1 VLYSL
6 PDVGGRMVFLISK
19 SPTNMESGMKESP
32 IKVYGY
38 RWLVLLA
45 FVPIACMT
53 QVFWI
58 TFAPITSAAAQFY
71 HKSDLMIG
79 LLSMS
84 FMVVYILVVLPSAWA
99 IDTWGFRTAVGIGA
113 VLTAVFG
120 LTRGIFASNFTLV
133 FLSQIGLAI
142 GQPLVIGSIT
152 KIVARWFPV
161 KERATASGLG
171 TLALYL
177 GPLIAMLLTP
187 FLVLRVGVSRMLL
200 DYGIAGA
207 VAAVIFLLLAREH
220 PPTPAGQDERVLM
233 FAGLKSMLRQR
244 DFVFLL
250 IMFFVGLGI
259 FNGVSTWIEDI
270 IRPRGFTISQAGMLG
285 GLMLIGGILGAIII
299 PLFSDKLRRRKPFLL
314 LALIGLIPGLIGMTY
329 STSYWLLLASGLI
342 FGFFLLSAGP
352 IGFQYGAEITRPA
365 PEGTSNSLLIVM
377 GQISG
382 IVFIFAMDALKSP
395 ATKAM
400 TVSLL
405 GLAAL
410 TVITVILATFLRE
423 SPVHGSP

>member
-1 VLYSL
+1 
-6 PDVGGRMVFLISK
+6 
-19 SPTNMESGMKESP
+19 
-32 IKVYGY
+32 
-38 RWLVLLA
+38 
-45 FVPIACMT
+45 MT

-58 TFAPITSAAAQFY
+58 TFAPITSVAAQFY

-84 FMVVYILVVLPSAWA
+84 FMIVYVLVALPAAWA

-113 VLTAVFG
+113 ILTAVFG
-120 LTRGIFASNFTLV
+120 LTRGIFASNFTMV

-142 GQPLVIGSIT
+142 GQPFVIGAIT
-152 KIVARWFPV
+152 KIAARWFPV

-177 GPLIAMLLTP
+177 GPLAAMLLTP
-187 FLVLRVGVSRMLL
+187 FLVLRIGISQMLL
-200 DYGIAGA
+200 DYGIASA
-207 VAAVIFLLLAREH
+207 IAAAIFLLIAREH
-220 PPTPAGQDERVLM
+220 PPTPAGRDERVLM
-233 FAGLKSMLRQR
+233 LAGLKSMLHQR
-244 DFVFLL
+244 DFIFLL
-250 IMFFVGLGI
+250 IMFFVGLGM

-270 IRPRGFTISQAGMLG
+270 IRPRGFTISQAGLLG
-285 GLMLIGGILGAIII
+285 GLMLIGGILGAIVI
-299 PLFSDKLRRRKPFLL
+299 PLISDKLRRRKPFLL

-329 STSYWLLLASGLI
+329 STGYWLLLVSGFI

-382 IVFIFAMDALKSP
+382 IVFIFVMDALKSP

-405 GLAAL
+405 ALAAL
-410 TVITVILATFLRE
+410 TFITVILATFLRE
-423 SPVHGSP
+423 SPVHRTP

>member
-1 VLYSL
+1 
-6 PDVGGRMVFLISK
+6 
-19 SPTNMESGMKESP
+19 MESGMKESP

-71 HKSDLMIG
+71 HKPDLMIG
-79 LLSMS
+79 LLSMI
-84 FMVVYILVVLPSAWA
+84 FMVVYILVALPSAWA
-99 IDTWGFRTAVGIGA
+99 IDTLGFRTAVGIGA

-152 KIVARWFPV
+152 KIAARWFRV
-161 KERATASGLG
+161 EERATASGLG

-187 FLVLRVGVSRMLL
+187 FLVLRVGISRMLL
-200 DYGIAGA
+200 DYGIAAA
-207 VAAVIFLLLAREH
+207 VAAVIFLLIAREH
-220 PPTPAGQDERVLM
+220 PPTPAGHDERILM

-244 DFVFLL
+244 DFLFLL

-299 PLFSDKLRRRKPFLL
+299 PLFSDKLRRRKPFIL

-329 STSYWLLLASGLI
+329 STGYWLLLASGFI

-365 PEGTSNSLLIVM
+365 PEGTSNSMLIVM

-382 IVFIFAMDALKSP
+382 IVFIFGMDALKSP

-400 TVSLL
+400 TASLL
-405 GLAAL
+405 ALAAL

-423 SPVHGSP
+423 SPVHEAAR